1 MIVLQPVLEIYGP
14 DGFALWPV
22 AEFEQYGFLP
32 LSGAL
37 SPAEVGTAVMRIA
50 DYNGID
56 PEDDSP
62 PRPTD
67 PLGSFL
73 HGLLTMDDVLSPG
86 GLRVT
91 DTAIGITL
99 VPGCCNGLEE
109 RHDWLE
115 VLDSDGGGYFGHAP
129 SPLVERLGDTV
140 RLTVDA
146 ERDDSPVIEL
156 PVAELRQL
164 ISRRGARPGR
174 IPWAGCRLG
183 RTAPAQPRRLGRRRA
198 RPRLG
203 PACAGR
209 TVEAVGRRTSSD
221 IQLTGGRHLDRT
233 PGPRLRDRA
242 TAGRQETHAA
252 RLRGGRVHR
261 APSPSSTTLGPGKS
275 TDHPGRGV
283 QLSAVPLA
291 RSCSAASR

>member
-164 ISRRGARPGR
+164 IAGAERDLAEFLGLAAG
-174 IPWAGCRLG
+174 WA
-183 RTAPAQPRRLGRRRA
+183 AQ
-198 RPRLG
+198 
-203 PACAGR
+203 
-209 TVEAVGRRTSSD
+209 
-221 IQLTGGRHLDRT
+221 HL
-233 PGPRLRDRA
+233 PN
-242 TAGRQETHAA
+242 HAA
-252 RLRGGRVHR
+252 SV
-261 APSPSSTTLGPGKS
+261 
-275 TDHPGRGV
+275 
-283 QLSAVPLA
+283 AVALA
-291 RSCSAASR
+291 RALDLPAPVVPSKP